1 MKNIKGYLID
11 PYTNSVKRVEV
22 KGDYKA
28 IYPLID
34 CHTFDIARVE
44 NNGDGIY
51 IDDEGLLS
59 LTPATRFFTYDG
71 YPNPLAGK
79 GLMLGCNRAGDSI
92 NVKLSLAAVTKKIKF
107 YSLAEIRAT
116 YQGRGIAP

>member
-1 MKNIKGYLID
+1 MKNITGYLID

-28 IYPLID
+28 IYPFID
-34 CHTFDIARVE
+34 CQTFDIARVE

-51 IDDEGLLS
+51 VDDEGLLT
-59 LTPATRFFTYDG
+59 LTPETRFFTYDG

-107 YSLAEIRAT
+107 YSLAEIRA
-116 YQGRGIAP
+116 IK